1 MSNEVKNKGK
11 SKLALAVIASAQ
23 LMIVLDITIV
33 NVALPS
39 IQRAL
44 SFSTS
49 SLAWVVDAY
58 TLVFGGLLLLG
69 GRSGDIF
76 GRRRM
81 FTVGVL
87 LFAGA
92 SLLGGLATSS
102 ALLVAARA
110 LQGVGGAIASPT
122 ALALVASNFEDPKER
137 TEALTIFAAVS
148 AAGASLGLILGALL
162 TQYLSWR
169 WVFFV
174 NTPIALVLSVSA
186 GKILKESDKQK
197 VPSDLFGAFTSVL
210 GVASLVYGFIHA
222 AASGWTNSLTVTS
235 FVIAVVALAGFVLRE
250 RSAKRPLLE
259 LFVFENRNRTG
270 SYLVMFL
277 VSAALFS
284 LWFFLTQFLQDIL
297 GYSPLKTGFAFLPMT
312 LTVMVIARN
321 GAWFMKKFGPLPM
334 MIYGPAASAVALF
347 IFSNL
352 TSHSSYLKVILPTL
366 LINATGLG
374 MTFSS
379 VFPTAMTGI
388 DPRRAGIGSAMVS
401 VSQQVGGSLGI
412 SVLATVAAAGVQS
425 KAHLLVASGVKS
437 QIAIKAASEISG
449 WTNGFRAASIMA
461 LAGAVVAVVAIRRPS
476 APQPS
481 AGAVT
486 VAVEG

>member
-1 MSNEVKNKGK
+1 MSNEETHKSK

-76 GRRRM
+76 GRRKM

-92 SLLGGLATSS
+92 SLLGGLASSS
-102 ALLVAARA
+102 ALLIAARA
-110 LQGVGGAIASPT
+110 LQGIGGAIASPT
-122 ALALVASNFEDPKER
+122 ALALVASNFEGPKER

-174 NTPIALVLSVSA
+174 NTPIALILSLSA
-186 GKILKESDKQK
+186 GKILKESEKQK
-197 VPSDLFGAFTSVL
+197 VPSDLLGAFTSVV

-222 AASGWTNSLTVTS
+222 AASGWTNSITVAS
-235 FVIAVVALAGFVLRE
+235 FIVAAISLVGFVLRE

-259 LFVFENRNRTG
+259 LFLFENRNRTG
-270 SYLVMFL
+270 AYLVMFL

-284 LWFFLTQFLQDIL
+284 LWFFLTQFLQDVL

-312 LTVMVIARN
+312 LTVMVLARN
-321 GAWFMKKFGPLPM
+321 GAWFMKKFGALPM
-334 MIYGPAASAVALF
+334 MIYGPAASATALF

-352 TSHSSYLKVILPTL
+352 NSHSSYLTVILPTL
-366 LINATGLG
+366 LLNATGLG

-379 VFPTAMTGI
+379 VFPTAMTEI

-412 SVLATVAAAGVQS
+412 SVLATVAEAGVAS
-425 KAHLLVASGVKS
+425 KVRLLSTSGVKS
-437 QIAIKAASEISG
+437 PLAIKVASEISG
-449 WTNGFRAASIMA
+449 WTNGFRAAALMA
-461 LAGAVVAVVAIRRPS
+461 LAGTIVSVFAIRSAKRPQGAPS
-476 APQPS
+476 AI
-481 AGAVT
+481 AI
-486 VAVEG
+486 AVEG

>member
-1 MSNEVKNKGK
+1 MSDDVKNKGK

-102 ALLVAARA
+102 GLLIAARA
-110 LQGVGGAIASPT
+110 LQGIGGAIASPT

-174 NTPIALVLSVSA
+174 NTPIALILSVSA
-186 GKILKESDKQK
+186 GKMLKESEKQK
-197 VPSDLFGAFTSVL
+197 VPSDLLGAFTSVL

-222 AASGWTNSLTVTS
+222 ASSGWTNTLTVTS
-235 FVIAVVALAGFVLRE
+235 FVIALVSLVGFVLRE

-334 MIYGPAASAVALF
+334 MIYGPAASALALL

-352 TSHSSYLKVILPTL
+352 TSHSSYIKVILPTL
-366 LINATGLG
+366 LLNATGLG

-412 SVLATVAAAGVQS
+412 SVLATVAAAGVAT
-425 KAHLLVASGVKS
+425 KAQTLVSSGVKS
-437 QIAIKAASEISG
+437 QIAIRAASEIAG

-461 LAGAVVAVVAIRRPS
+461 IVGALVALVAIRRQKIAQSNP
-476 APQPS
+476 
-481 AGAVT
+481 GAVT
-486 VAVEG
+486 IAIEG